1 MESISEIGGGDT
13 AKKTTMASLGL
24 MCDKDM
30 NEQRLKMDSFIAS
43 PFQRSMDS
51 VLERAKATAQSQVE
65 LANMKARLRDA
76 EDELVKVL
84 AEKTRKEARQ
94 VGLRDSI
101 SATQSRIEV
110 LRRTLQLQK
119 SKREEHA
126 KLHAANRLSLSVS
139 KDNTG
144 KVTEEK
150 GDIQETISWYN
161 QALGFHVEAGHGVKF
176 TFTNI
181 DAKRHTREF
190 SFTVHYGNDI
200 YTLLDCNPQLD
211 GIEERVQELN
221 KTNDLFGFV
230 RLMRDKFL
238 KATFSELP
246 TNSEN
251 PKQETSIIS
260 ASAPA
265 ITETSMST
273 PENKGSKVQLNR
285 RHKRSSDS
293 PLPSPAPTSS
303 ARRSSR
309 LKGLWWPW

>member
-1 MESISEIGGGDT
+1 MESIGEIGGGDT
-13 AKKTTMASLGL
+13 TKKTTMASLGL
-24 MCDKDM
+24 MCEKDM
-30 NEQRLKMDSFIAS
+30 NEQRIKIDSFIAS

-65 LANMKARLRDA
+65 LANMKAQLREA

-84 AEKTRKEARQ
+84 TEKTRKEARQ
-94 VGLRDSI
+94 MGLRDSI

-126 KLHAANRLSLSVS
+126 KVISQQLQALSVS
-139 KDNTG
+139 KENAG

-150 GDIQETISWYN
+150 GDIQEAISWYN

-176 TFTNI
+176 TFINI
-181 DAKRHTREF
+181 DAKRPTSEF

-211 GIEERVQELN
+211 DIEEMVQQLN
-221 KTNDLFGFV
+221 KTNELFGFI

-238 KATFSELP
+238 KATLSELP

-251 PKQETSIIS
+251 PQQDTSTIS

-273 PENKGSKVQLNR
+273 PENKGSKVQVNR

-309 LKGLWWPW
+309 LKAKK